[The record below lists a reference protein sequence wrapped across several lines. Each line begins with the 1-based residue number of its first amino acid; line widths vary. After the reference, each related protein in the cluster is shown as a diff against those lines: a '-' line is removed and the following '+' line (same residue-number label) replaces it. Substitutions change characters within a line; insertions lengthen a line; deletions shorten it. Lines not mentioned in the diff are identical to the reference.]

1 MYNSPRSLS
10 FRRGM
15 LIWPLLDGQT
25 QGSYGSNQGSGYG
38 TGGGGTGGGGGG
50 QCQSYDGDNIGF
62 SANPL

>member
-1 MYNSPRSLS
+1 
-10 FRRGM
+10 M
-15 LIWPLLDGQT
+15 LRWPLLDGQT

-62 SANPL
+62 SVNPL